1 MRSLKQNWS
10 IHDVEFLISQVGR
23 DRLDSLVFISS
34 GYLRARQTAEECR
47 AALQNILSFERQA
60 GLSESKSSG
69 EEWDESNAVKA
80 EDPTE
85 WLERH
90 GGYDFSPPIIVRP
103 ELRERSFGEL
113 DGTVLVNYNK
123 VRAKPRARYC
133 LCAKWHAGTSS
144 CTGLV
149 HGSFITHVLAAT
161 DCRNRSGPRT
171 LRTASGQATE

>member
-1 MRSLKQNWS
+1 MGPLKQCWL

-60 GLSESKSSG
+60 GLSENESSNKEG
-69 EEWDESNAVKA
+69 DESNSVET

-90 GGYDFSPPIIVRP
+90 GCYDFSPPIIVRP
-103 ELRERSFGEL
+103 ELRERFFGEL

-123 VRAKPRARYC
+123 VK
-133 LCAKWHAGTSS
+133 AGTAFVPS
-144 CTGLV
+144 GARDRYPE
-149 HGSFITHVLAAT
+149 AAWH
-161 DCRNRSGPRT
+161 
-171 LRTASGQATE
+171 

>member
-1 MRSLKQNWS
+1 ME
-10 IHDVEFLISQVGR
+10 IFISQVGR

-60 GLSESKSSG
+60 GLSENESSN
-69 EEWDESNAVKA
+69 EEGDESNVVEA

-90 GGYDFSPPIIVRP
+90 GGYDFSPPIVVRP
-103 ELRERSFGEL
+103 ELRERFFGEL

-133 LCAKWHAGTSS
+133 LCAKWHAGMLSCSGLAHPPSS
-144 CTGLV
+144 HMFSPLRIVGTGM
-149 HGSFITHVLAAT
+149 A
-161 DCRNRSGPRT
+161 RGP
-171 LRTASGQATE
+171 